1 MSIDRIP
8 LPSTDGAL
16 WLCGRADIATD
27 PDATLAWADGATT
40 AVCLNPIDEL
50 EVRFANYVE
59 WLKQNRGGKA
69 LWFPIGNFGA
79 PSLESALP
87 FLRLIT
93 ARLERGEGVVMHCA
107 AGQGRAG
114 TIAVCVLILLGASK
128 DEALRT
134 VASQRAFAGPGE
146 FSQHALVNGVTNASR
161 D

>member
-8 LPSTDGAL
+8 LPSTDGSL
-16 WLCGRADIATD
+16 WLCGRVDIAPD

-40 AVCLNPIDEL
+40 VVCLNSVEEL
-50 EVRFANYVE
+50 EVRFPGYVE
-59 WLKQNRGGKA
+59 WLKRNLGAKA

-79 PSLESALP
+79 PGADTVLP

-93 ARLERGEGVVMHCA
+93 ARLEAGEGVVMHCA

-114 TIAVCVLILLGASK
+114 TMAVCVLIMLGASK

-134 VASQRAFAGPGE
+134 VASRRAFAGPGDY
-146 FSQHALVNGVTNASR
+146 SQQALVDGVAKQAIG
-161 D
+161 